1 MSEIIRRNH
10 YDVTD
15 TVFVGDPTTV
25 ADAIRALLQQMA
37 PDIDPQ
43 PLDRAFALFTDLYTG
58 DLSGYLGCD
67 TWYHDAQHSLDS
79 ALTLARLLDGYQRCG
94 EAGPVL
100 TGRRC
105 LLGLIVALFHDAGYV
120 RRIDDTA
127 ENGAEFTACHVRR
140 SGDFL
145 ARFLPELGFGAET
158 ELARHLVHFTGYEIA
173 LDDIEVADP
182 GDRVVGF
189 LLGTADLV
197 AQMSDR
203 CYLEKCRDCLYY
215 EFEICGMAGPPRPE
229 APEPIFASPE
239 ALLQGT
245 PGFVDGTWRDR
256 LDGYFQGLYRCE
268 SSHFG
273 GHTPYQD
280 AIAAQRPR
288 LDYALADGDIHS
300 TLRRRVECINSLPL
314 REIVGRD
321 PNAAPIETTK
331 RPPRS
336 RLSQD

>member
-1 MSEIIRRNH
+1 VQLVSEIIRRNH

-15 TVFVGDPTTV
+15 TVFVGDPGTV
-25 ADAIRALLQQMA
+25 AGAVRALLQKIA

-79 ALTLARLLDGYQRCG
+79 ALTLAR
-94 EAGPVL
+94 PVL
-100 TGRRC
+100 SGRRC

-120 RRIDDTA
+120 RRVDDSA

-145 ARFLPELGFGAET
+145 ATFLPELGFGAET
-158 ELARHLVHFTGYEIA
+158 ELARHLVHFTGYEVA
-173 LDDIEVADP
+173 LDDIQVADP
-182 GDRVVGF
+182 SDRVVGF

-215 EFEICGMAGPPRPE
+215 EFELCGMAGPSRPG
-229 APEPIFASPE
+229 APEPVFASPG
-239 ALLQGT
+239 ALLRGT

-256 LDGYFQGLYRCE
+256 LDGYFQSLYRCE

-273 GHTPYQD
+273 GRTPYQD

-288 LDYALADGDIHS
+288 LDYALTDGDVYAS
-300 TLRRRVECINSLPL
+300 LRRRVECINSVPL

-336 RLSQD
+336 RFRRD